1 MTLERASKRLLRA
14 VLDTEN
20 LIFFIIIV
28 VVFYSDY
35 KNTKKVCL
43 LQKYCEKII
52 CFQTILVISQTN
64 LKKYKNNSNKI
75 MDLTGKVIA
84 IMEARSGVSARTG
97 NPWMTQ
103 EYVIEVPGQYPRKM
117 VFNIFGEDRIKQ
129 FNIQPGEEL
138 TVQFDIDAR
147 EYNGRWFNDIRAYN
161 IIRGQVAQAVPSA
174 TPFAP
179 QQPAEAQGANA
190 PFPPA
195 QEPAGE
201 STADDLPF

>member
-1 MTLERASKRLLRA
+1 
-14 VLDTEN
+14 
-20 LIFFIIIV
+20 
-28 VVFYSDY
+28 
-35 KNTKKVCL
+35 
-43 LQKYCEKII
+43 
-52 CFQTILVISQTN
+52 
-64 LKKYKNNSNKI
+64 

-84 IMEARSGVSARTG
+84 IMQPRSGTSSRTG

-129 FNIQPGEEL
+129 FNIQAGEEI

-147 EYNGRWFNDIRAYN
+147 EYNGRWFNDIRAFN
-161 IIRGQVAQAVPSA
+161 IIHGQIAQSVPQA

-179 QQPAEAQGANA
+179 QQNAVPQAATA

-195 QEPAGE
+195 QEPAGDGA
-201 STADDLPF
+201 ADDLPF